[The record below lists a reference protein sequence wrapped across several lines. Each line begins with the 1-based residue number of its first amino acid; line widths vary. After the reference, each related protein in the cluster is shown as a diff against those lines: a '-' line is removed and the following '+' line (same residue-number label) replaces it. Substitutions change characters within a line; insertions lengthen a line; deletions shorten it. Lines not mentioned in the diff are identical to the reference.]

1 MVGADLRLNTEDVSG
16 LVLCYY
22 TSWLRHATSDLASI
36 YGCSS
41 NLGWFDINKSFMEH
55 TFKVYHTWCSSA
67 LFKYWLQFYI
77 KSTLFP

>member
-55 TFKVYHTWCSSA
+55 TFKVYHT
-67 LFKYWLQFYI
+67 
-77 KSTLFP
+77 